1 MTDKKILPLLT
12 VAVLL
17 TYIANCALW
26 FETGARV
33 GENRQL
39 ALRAGD
45 TQLVQQICDSVRNQ
59 TWQVP
64 MLTCGQAE
72 NATGLEY
79 LCNQAGSS
87 CWVEQDGRQP
97 VDTLKQLCSTPNSG
111 CTLDKE

>member
-1 MTDKKILPLLT
+1 MKTKLAILVAIT
-12 VAVLL
+12 VVLYLSSLAVWLEVG
-17 TYIANCALW
+17 INI
-26 FETGARV
+26 

-39 ALRAGD
+39 TVRAGD